1 MISDVYSLKRAFK
14 DVNNLGLNYASLI
27 YTTKE
32 LEFKHCPVTFNFLSS
47 EFVFKNE
54 LFESINQLSEND
66 NDDEINIA
74 EVDSESY
81 GITFNI
87 SRVGD
92 SYVIN
97 GDYAQNTYLGD
108 KFSVFL
114 DNIKEELRFIANYK
128 FDNIVCCLSEPQL
141 GIYLDERVHDK
152 DTAYSATGIFEC
164 SGDYSVDEL
173 KDTIHALI
181 EKHPILKGRVLET
194 DDLPLLVCDSYPEI
208 SITNVDDYSNL
219 IKPFDLDKSLARF
232 FIVDNKYGMFI
243 VYDMHHIISD
253 ATSKTIINRDLE
265 LALSGKLDKD
275 VDLGFVYASR
285 DSFDSQFK
293 PDYDAAYGFFR
304 EMFADI
310 DEVSSLLNDVDGCA
324 GSVSLPIRGVREDI
338 LSFVHNKGIT
348 VSSFLNAVFAYA
360 YSRFIGGYG
369 VYYTF
374 TEHGRHEDYSQ
385 DALGMFVRT
394 IPLIVDC
401 KDSSVDDYV
410 NHVSDLVLDS
420 MSNSVYPFR
429 LLASEFG
436 LSNSITFE
444 YNYDLNDASG
454 VGDEIVFSDEA
465 RCVSDLLC
473 VVNDLDDGFLV
484 SLNHVDIISQD
495 TAERFVNVFKE
506 VLIKFL
512 DKETLSDIDYT
523 CSSDLT
529 LLDTFNDTEHD
540 LIYDDVLDAYN
551 VNLSRY
557 PDNMLVS
564 YEDRSYTYGEGAYIA
579 EKVAQRLVDLGVN
592 PHDNIAFLVGRSELY
607 MFCVLG
613 ILSCGGVYVPL
624 DDKLPDERI
633 RFILEDTNCGVVIV
647 SDETYNR
654 AVGLIDD
661 DSLVLLNISDIVK
674 GEIGCLSNL
683 SVRYGDLACILY
695 TSGTTGVPKGVK
707 ITRKSIINMCENY
720 VCKYGLDSD
729 DVFGLFSTIGF
740 DMSSFVISVVLCAG
754 ACLIVV
760 PEDIRLD
767 MSELNEYFINHD
779 VSHTYMAT
787 QVAKLFMESIDET
800 SLDVLVTG
808 GEKLGEFSSPEG
820 YSLIDSYG
828 PTESFG
834 FVDSMDNL
842 DKLDYSS
849 DGFVNFNV
857 RFYVLDDEL
866 RRVPVGAVGEL
877 YIAGYQLA
885 DGYLNLDVETS
896 DVFIDNPYDDTEGF
910 NRLYRTGD
918 LVRFLPDGS
927 VAIVGRRDSQVKI
940 RGNRVEL
947 GDVESV
953 IRSIDFVE
961 DVTVQTANI
970 WFHLMLLG

>member
-1 MISDVYSLKRAFK
+1 M
-14 DVNNLGLNYASLI
+14 
-27 YTTKE
+27 
-32 LEFKHCPVTFNFLSS
+32 EFKHCPVTFNFLSS

-465 RCVSDLLC
+465 RCVSDLW
-473 VVNDLDDGFLV
+473 F
-484 SLNHVDIISQD
+484 
-495 TAERFVNVFKE
+495 
-506 VLIKFL
+506 
-512 DKETLSDIDYT
+512 
-523 CSSDLT
+523 
-529 LLDTFNDTEHD
+529 
-540 LIYDDVLDAYN
+540 
-551 VNLSRY
+551 
-557 PDNMLVS
+557 
-564 YEDRSYTYGEGAYIA
+564 
-579 EKVAQRLVDLGVN
+579 
-592 PHDNIAFLVGRSELY
+592 
-607 MFCVLG
+607 
-613 ILSCGGVYVPL
+613 SC
-624 DDKLPDERI
+624 
-633 RFILEDTNCGVVIV
+633 
-647 SDETYNR
+647 
-654 AVGLIDD
+654 
-661 DSLVLLNISDIVK
+661 
-674 GEIGCLSNL
+674 
-683 SVRYGDLACILY
+683 
-695 TSGTTGVPKGVK
+695 
-707 ITRKSIINMCENY
+707 
-720 VCKYGLDSD
+720 
-729 DVFGLFSTIGF
+729 
-740 DMSSFVISVVLCAG
+740 
-754 ACLIVV
+754 
-760 PEDIRLD
+760 
-767 MSELNEYFINHD
+767 
-779 VSHTYMAT
+779 
-787 QVAKLFMESIDET
+787 
-800 SLDVLVTG
+800 
-808 GEKLGEFSSPEG
+808 
-820 YSLIDSYG
+820 
-828 PTESFG
+828 
-834 FVDSMDNL
+834 
-842 DKLDYSS
+842 
-849 DGFVNFNV
+849 
-857 RFYVLDDEL
+857 
-866 RRVPVGAVGEL
+866 
-877 YIAGYQLA
+877 
-885 DGYLNLDVETS
+885 
-896 DVFIDNPYDDTEGF
+896 
-910 NRLYRTGD
+910 
-918 LVRFLPDGS
+918 
-927 VAIVGRRDSQVKI
+927 
-940 RGNRVEL
+940 
-947 GDVESV
+947 
-953 IRSIDFVE
+953 
-961 DVTVQTANI
+961 
-970 WFHLMLLG
+970 

>member
-27 YTTKE
+27 YTTEE

-47 EFVFKNE
+47 EFVFKND

-66 NDDEINIA
+66 NNDEINIA
-74 EVDSESY
+74 EVESESY

-87 SRVGD
+87 SRIGD
-92 SYVIN
+92 SYIIN

-108 KFSVFL
+108 KFSIFL

-152 DTAYSATGIFEC
+152 DTAYSAAGIFEC
-164 SGDYSVDEL
+164 SSDYSVDEL

-243 VYDMHHIISD
+243 VYGIHHIISD
-253 ATSKTIINRDLE
+253 ATSKTIINRDLG
-265 LALSGKLDKD
+265 LALSGELDKD

-293 PDYDAAYGFFR
+293 PDYDAAYGFFS
-304 EMFADI
+304 EMLADI

-338 LSFVHNKGIT
+338 LSFVHDKGIT
-348 VSSFLNAVFAYA
+348 VSSFLNSVFAYA
-360 YSRFIGGYG
+360 YSRFIGGDK
-369 VYYTF
+369 VCYTF

-394 IPLIVDC
+394 IPILVDC
-401 KDSSVDDYV
+401 TNASVDDFLSD
-410 NHVSDLVLDS
+410 VSNLILES
-420 MSNSVYPFR
+420 MGNSVYPFR
-429 LLASEFG
+429 LLASEFS

-465 RCVSDLLC
+465 SCVSDLLC

-506 VLIKFL
+506 ILIQFL

-523 CSSDLT
+523 CSSDLA

-540 LIYDDVLDAYN
+540 LIYNDVLDAYN

-564 YEDRSYTYGEGAYIA
+564 YEDCYYTYGEGAYIA

-592 PHDNIAFLVGRSELY
+592 PHDNIAFLVERSELY

-613 ILSCGGVYVPL
+613 VLSCGGVYVPL

-633 RFILEDTNCGVVIV
+633 RFILEDTDCGVVIV
-647 SDETYNR
+647 SDETYDH
-654 AVGLIDD
+654 AVGLVND
-661 DSLVLLNISDIVK
+661 DSLVLLNISDIVND
-674 GEIGCLSNL
+674 EIGTLNRL
-683 SVRYGDLACILY
+683 PVVYGDLACILY
-695 TSGTTGVPKGVK
+695 TSGTTGNPKGVK
-707 ITRKSIINMCENY
+707 IRRKGINNFIDYY
-720 VCKYGLDSD
+720 VNKYDMHNDST
-729 DVFGLFSTIGF
+729 FGLFSSIG
-740 DMSSFVISVVLCAG
+740 
-754 ACLIVV
+754 
-760 PEDIRLD
+760 
-767 MSELNEYFINHD
+767 
-779 VSHTYMAT
+779 
-787 QVAKLFMESIDET
+787 
-800 SLDVLVTG
+800 
-808 GEKLGEFSSPEG
+808 
-820 YSLIDSYG
+820 
-828 PTESFG
+828 
-834 FVDSMDNL
+834 
-842 DKLDYSS
+842 
-849 DGFVNFNV
+849 
-857 RFYVLDDEL
+857 
-866 RRVPVGAVGEL
+866 
-877 YIAGYQLA
+877 
-885 DGYLNLDVETS
+885 
-896 DVFIDNPYDDTEGF
+896 
-910 NRLYRTGD
+910 
-918 LVRFLPDGS
+918 
-927 VAIVGRRDSQVKI
+927 
-940 RGNRVEL
+940 
-947 GDVESV
+947 
-953 IRSIDFVE
+953 
-961 DVTVQTANI
+961 
-970 WFHLMLLG
+970 